1 MSNPFTDQ
9 LVDKVLD
16 MSRSELISTL
26 LQTKSWMYTNIPE
39 TEYELEELQDKVYNY
54 LLENS
59 PC

>member
-26 LQTKSWMYTNIPE
+26 LQTNAWMNTNIPE
-39 TEYELEELQDKVYNY
+39 TEYELEELQDKVYNH